1 MPRKYEWVGFSAAIL
16 TIISFFSL
24 VHHNHKLQDT
34 RSLSPHWLFATFI
47 IQLLWFI
54 YAIAN
59 DIRPSLVSV
68 PLVILGLFYLSYLK
82 IKLDTNIISDYI

>member
-1 MPRKYEWVGFSAAIL
+1 MPRKYEWIGFSAAIL

-24 VHHNHKLQDT
+24 VHHNYKLQDT
-34 RSLSPHWLFATFI
+34 TSLSPSWLFATFI

-59 DIRPSLVSV
+59 DIRPSLVTT
-68 PLVILGLFYLSYLK
+68 PLVMIGVFYLSYLK

>member
-16 TIISFFSL
+16 TIISFSSL
-24 VHHNHKLQDT
+24 VHHNYTLQDT
-34 RSLSPHWLFATFI
+34 TSLSPYWLFTSFI
-47 IQLLWFI
+47 LQVLWFI
-54 YAIAN
+54 YSIVN
-59 DIRPSLVSV
+59 DIRPTLVSA